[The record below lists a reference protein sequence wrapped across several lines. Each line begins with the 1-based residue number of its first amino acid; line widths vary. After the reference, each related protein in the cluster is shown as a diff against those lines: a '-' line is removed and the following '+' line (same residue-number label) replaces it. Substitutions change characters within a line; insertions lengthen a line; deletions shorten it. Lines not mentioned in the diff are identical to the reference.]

1 MLGLVSRIVSSNLGK
16 LFMMD
21 IGINWGAFVVANH
34 FQTDKFYD
42 LTGKLD
48 YTNINQFDMNLK
60 INHITT
66 LHILKR
72 VKMPNL
78 VPFG

>member
-48 YTNINQFDMNLK
+48 FTCINRMTIWDEFENQSLFYSS
-60 INHITT
+60 H
-66 LHILKR
+66 
-72 VKMPNL
+72 
-78 VPFG
+78 